1 MSGIKITGL
10 DKLERQL
17 KQMEKGAKELE
28 RTKHVSFS
36 ELFTPAFMRKHTSF
50 SSIDELLQTGGFKA
64 DSQEAFEAIP
74 DDLLDKHISSTT
86 KFNSWEEMLSEATE
100 QYALKKLGF

>member
-17 KQMEKGAKELE
+17 KQMEKGVKELE
-28 RTKHVSFS
+28 RTNHVSFS
-36 ELFTPAFMRKHTSF
+36 ELFTPTFMIKYTSF
-50 SSIDELLQTGGFKA
+50 SSIDELLQAGGFKA

-74 DDLLDKHISSTT
+74 DDLLDKHISTIT
-86 KFNSWEEMLSEATE
+86 KFNSWEEMLGEATE
-100 QYALKKLGF
+100 QYALKKLGL